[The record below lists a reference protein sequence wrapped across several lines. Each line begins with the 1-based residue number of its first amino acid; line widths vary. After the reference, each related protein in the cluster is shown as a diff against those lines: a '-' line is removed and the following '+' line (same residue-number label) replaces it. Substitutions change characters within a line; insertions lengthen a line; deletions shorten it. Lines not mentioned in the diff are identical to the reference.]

1 MRQLNAKVADFL
13 DKLPENRLLY
23 LVGLIGLVF
32 VIAVCFIFWLIF
44 FSFESSANASHRVE
58 GLPTLANF
66 SGSRVHCLPLA
77 FVGVCSSIP
86 FLVAQVKAARS
97 QVTAS
102 TAQIGISNRQAAIA
116 DQTNKDSSR
125 QALFIALSDRVDE
138 VINTSDFP
146 KIDPQRVNQRL

>member
-66 SGSRVHCLPLA
+66 SGSRVHCLPA
-77 FVGVCSSIP
+77 
-86 FLVAQVKAARS
+86 
-97 QVTAS
+97 
-102 TAQIGISNRQAAIA
+102 
-116 DQTNKDSSR
+116 
-125 QALFIALSDRVDE
+125 
-138 VINTSDFP
+138 
-146 KIDPQRVNQRL
+146 